1 MRCKFIYLYNQL
13 HKKTNLMFQREEDI
27 KNIDIKIRVDKTK
40 IKLKS

>member
-1 MRCKFIYLYNQL
+1 MRCIFIYLYNQL
-13 HKKTNLMFQREEDI
+13 YKKTNLMFQREEDI